1 MLPALLGGGV
11 RKKHSFFIY
20 SKKLCTNKPNMKKFH
35 KGIEI
40 FLFMWY
46 NTYRNRVEVREWVK
60 KAHSL
65 FYKKCF
71 LNLIQRKD
79 ESQMEKQK
87 KNIAGTVRDL
97 VAPVADEF
105 GFMLWD
111 VEYVKEGADM
121 ILRITID
128 KPEGID
134 IEDCEKMAR
143 AIDPIIDE
151 ADPIEVSYKM
161 EVSSPGIERALTRP
175 EHFEAC
181 MGEKIEVKLYAPMDG
196 KKQIVGILTAAD
208 EKSITVTVDE
218 ADIVLEK
225 SAVPKVSTAFDW

>member
-1 MLPALLGGGV
+1 
-11 RKKHSFFIY
+11 
-20 SKKLCTNKPNMKKFH
+20 
-35 KGIEI
+35 
-40 FLFMWY
+40 
-46 NTYRNRVEVREWVK
+46 
-60 KAHSL
+60 
-65 FYKKCF
+65 
-71 LNLIQRKD
+71 
-79 ESQMEKQK
+79 MEKQK
-87 KNIAGTVRDL
+87 KNIAGTVREL
-97 VAPVADEF
+97 VAPVAEEF

-175 EHFEAC
+175 EHFAAC
-181 MGEKIEVKLYAPMDG
+181 IGEKVEVKLYAPVNG
-196 KKQIVGILTAAD
+196 KKQLVGILVAAD
-208 EKSITVTVDE
+208 EKSVTVNCE
-218 ADIVLEK
+218 ESEIVLEK
-225 SAVPKVSTAFDW
+225 SAVAKVSTVFDW

>member
-1 MLPALLGGGV
+1 
-11 RKKHSFFIY
+11 
-20 SKKLCTNKPNMKKFH
+20 
-35 KGIEI
+35 
-40 FLFMWY
+40 
-46 NTYRNRVEVREWVK
+46 
-60 KAHSL
+60 
-65 FYKKCF
+65 
-71 LNLIQRKD
+71 
-79 ESQMEKQK
+79 MEKQK

-97 VAPVADEF
+97 VSPVADSF

-161 EVSSPGIERALTRP
+161 EVSSPGIERVLSRH

-181 MGEKIEVKLYAPMDG
+181 MGEKVEVKLYAPVDG
-196 KKQIVGILTAAD
+196 KKQIVGILSGAD
-208 EKSITVTVDE
+208 EKTVSVNVDE
-218 ADIVLEK
+218 AEIVLEK
-225 SAVPKVSTAFDW
+225 SSVAKVSTVFDW

>member
-1 MLPALLGGGV
+1 
-11 RKKHSFFIY
+11 
-20 SKKLCTNKPNMKKFH
+20 
-35 KGIEI
+35 
-40 FLFMWY
+40 
-46 NTYRNRVEVREWVK
+46 
-60 KAHSL
+60 
-65 FYKKCF
+65 
-71 LNLIQRKD
+71 
-79 ESQMEKQK
+79 MEKQK

-97 VAPVADEF
+97 VSPVADSF

-161 EVSSPGIERALTRP
+161 EVSSPGIERVLSRP

-181 MGEKIEVKLYAPMDG
+181 MGEKVEVKLYAPVDG
-196 KKQIVGILTAAD
+196 KKQIVGILSGAD
-208 EKSITVTVDE
+208 EKTVSVNVDE
-218 ADIVLEK
+218 AEIVLEK
-225 SAVPKVSTAFDW
+225 SSVAKVSTVFDW

>member
-1 MLPALLGGGV
+1 
-11 RKKHSFFIY
+11 
-20 SKKLCTNKPNMKKFH
+20 
-35 KGIEI
+35 
-40 FLFMWY
+40 
-46 NTYRNRVEVREWVK
+46 
-60 KAHSL
+60 
-65 FYKKCF
+65 
-71 LNLIQRKD
+71 
-79 ESQMEKQK
+79 MEKQK

-151 ADPIEVSYKM
+151 ADPIDKSYYLEVC
-161 EVSSPGIERALTRP
+161 SPGLERELTRD
-175 EHFEAC
+175 EHFTK
-181 MGEKIEVKLYAPMDG
+181 MTGQKVKIKLYKARDG
-196 KKQIVGILTAAD
+196 VKEFAGTLKFGD
-208 EKSITVTVDE
+208 KEKV
-218 ADIVLEK
+218 VLENGDNDSEFLRSEISFCK
-225 SAVPKVSTAFDW
+225 LDDINF

>member
-1 MLPALLGGGV
+1 
-11 RKKHSFFIY
+11 
-20 SKKLCTNKPNMKKFH
+20 
-35 KGIEI
+35 
-40 FLFMWY
+40 
-46 NTYRNRVEVREWVK
+46 
-60 KAHSL
+60 
-65 FYKKCF
+65 
-71 LNLIQRKD
+71 
-79 ESQMEKQK
+79 MEKQK

-97 VAPVADEF
+97 VSPVADEL
-105 GFMLWD
+105 GYMLWD

-128 KPEGID
+128 KPEGVD

-175 EHFEAC
+175 EHFAAC
-181 MGEKIEVKLYAPMDG
+181 MGEKIEIKLYAPVDG

-208 EKSITVTVDE
+208 DKTVTVTVDE
-218 ADIVLEK
+218 AEVVLEK
-225 SAVPKVSTAFDW
+225 SAVAKVSTVFDW